1 MSEKKPEEPKPHR
14 CVVDFW
20 HRGVRADLHEQR
32 YRRYR
37 YSRPTFHCPGLL
49 MSYGFDSGVN
59 AEGAPTCGVVLVGE
73 NGVASVWRGEVPQA

>member
-1 MSEKKPEEPKPHR
+1 MSEKKPGEPKPHR

-20 HRGVRADLHEQR
+20 HRGMRADLHEQR
-32 YRRYR
+32 YRRDR
-37 YSRPTFHCPGLL
+37 YSHPAFYCPELL
-49 MSYGFDSGVN
+49 MSYGFDGGVN